1 MGFGATEV
9 AVAAYTV
16 EAGRAQLVGPV
27 LATWATGSVLAGLA
41 YGARHWG
48 VPARRQYPWLVGA
61 LAAAFF
67 LPLLAGNP
75 WMLAALMFIG
85 GAAIAPVSACNSAL
99 LADAAPA
106 GATTATFAWSGS
118 LIVAGIAVG
127 IGVAGWLVEHTVGSL
142 AAFGLAAFA
151 GVLALV
157 TTLPTRQ
164 RYAVA

>member
-1 MGFGATEV
+1 MGRPSHRSPRAT
-9 AVAAYTV
+9 
-16 EAGRAQLVGPV
+16 R
-27 LATWATGSVLAGLA
+27 
-41 YGARHWG
+41 
-48 VPARRQYPWLVGA
+48 
-61 LAAAFF
+61 
-67 LPLLAGNP
+67 
-75 WMLAALMFIG
+75 
-85 GAAIAPVSACNSAL
+85 AL

-106 GATTATFAWSGS
+106 GATTGTFAWSGS